1 MLKAIMLLHQMEV
14 IMTYSEKLNYAAYTF
29 IDMLE
34 EFPEQDP
41 MEIAETVCFHWEI
54 ERLDLDERT
63 WEIINNISPLT
74 T

>member
-1 MLKAIMLLHQMEV
+1 
-14 IMTYSEKLNYAAYTF
+14 MTYSEKLNYAAYTF

-41 MEIAETVCFHWEI
+41 MEIAETICFHWEI

-63 WEIINNISPLT
+63 WEIKNNK
-74 T
+74 